1 MTGEV
6 MDGAV
11 LGGHEIPRRGER
23 AKRGGVFFGCRK
35 SQALLGS
42 GVPDTAIDPNLLKN
56 DGGADALVRPLV
68 RGRPPGRPSPIA
80 EPPRSTFPAFSIPEP
95 GRPFPPLS
103 SISLAQLTANR
114 ANSQLSTGQK
124 TETGRDRRY
133 KYFLKSDKCCDRKR
147 SRNFVRSRVGYLI
160 ALTSSFTPCILSIPR

>member
-1 MTGEV
+1 MVRFWEEMKYLDVESGRNGE
-6 MDGAV
+6 GC
-11 LGGHEIPRRGER
+11 
-23 AKRGGVFFGCRK
+23 FFGCRK

-56 DGGADALVRPLV
+56 DGGADALGRPL
-68 RGRPPGRPSPIA
+68 GRPSPIA